1 MLPRPVGTV
10 RETTA
15 ANVSGT
21 GTDGLARYFAV
32 DSRHGLG
39 LAHKL
44 KAIGPVLFSDQR
56 ERGMLSAQGRPG
68 KLKWPRS
75 LLYNRKSPSAFDAV
89 SRRQI
94 CDASNRPSGEV

>member
-1 MLPRPVGTV
+1 MLPRLVGTV

-39 LAHKL
+39 IAHKV
-44 KAIGPVLFSDQR
+44 KGIGPVLFSEQR
-56 ERGMLSAQGRPG
+56 EKGML
-68 KLKWPRS
+68 
-75 LLYNRKSPSAFDAV
+75 
-89 SRRQI
+89 
-94 CDASNRPSGEV
+94 